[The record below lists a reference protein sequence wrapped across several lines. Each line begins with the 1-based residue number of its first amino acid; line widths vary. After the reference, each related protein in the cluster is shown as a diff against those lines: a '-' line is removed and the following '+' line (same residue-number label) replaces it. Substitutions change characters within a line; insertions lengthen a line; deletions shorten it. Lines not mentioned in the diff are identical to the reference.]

1 MLKGK
6 SLLEFTNLF
15 SPNEYKKNDKTKFK
29 YFQQNLI
36 KLKCVVMLPINIENL
51 KKLKYYIFF
60 KKTLNLY
67 IVYSKCY
74 HEYKKIFKEKQS
86 IEILKIIGLIK

>member
-1 MLKGK
+1 
-6 SLLEFTNLF
+6 
-15 SPNEYKKNDKTKFK
+15 
-29 YFQQNLI
+29 
-36 KLKCVVMLPINIENL
+36 MLPINIENL

-74 HEYKKIFKEKQS
+74 HEYKKIFKEEQS
-86 IEILKIIGLIK
+86 IEILKIIGLISNTEELQKIYNHAFRKHKSRIQTKKNRYKKLFN